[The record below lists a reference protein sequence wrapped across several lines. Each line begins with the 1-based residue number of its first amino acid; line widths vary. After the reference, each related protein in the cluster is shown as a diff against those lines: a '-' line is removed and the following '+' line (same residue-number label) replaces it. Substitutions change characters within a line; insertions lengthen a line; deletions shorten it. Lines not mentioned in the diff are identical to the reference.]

1 MGMCG
6 YMTSFSKSK
15 TIRNDIEKEFI
26 MGVDLTQ
33 LWELV
38 QQFSK
43 TVASASGAGLKSA
56 GQAVRKKSMHRE
68 TRTKVKLSRLPTW
81 MVWVSCRRN
90 SYSSSQSSA
99 CTWLGSQSRWRSGR
113 SWEAAAPA
121 QPSPTR
127 WAGTWLTTS
136 ESCPQ
141 SVVPWT
147 NLLSLKEHAFCFT
160 STYQISHTMS
170 LASHI
175 NVEGG
180 KRGSLENLF
189 LA

>member
-81 MVWVSCRRN
+81 MVWVSCRVLLITEL
-90 SYSSSQSSA
+90 SMHLAGESEPLKVWQE
-99 CTWLGSQSRWRSGR
+99 LRSCSPSTALANKVSGHVIDNIR
-113 SWEAAAPA
+113 ELPA
-121 QPSPTR
+121 ERGALNQPSKPKRTCLLLHFHLPNF
-127 WAGTWLTTS
+127 THNV
-136 ESCPQ
+136 SC
-141 SVVPWT
+141 
-147 NLLSLKEHAFCFT
+147 
-160 STYQISHTMS
+160 ISH
-170 LASHI
+170 
-175 NVEGG
+175 
-180 KRGSLENLF
+180 
-189 LA
+189 